1 MKKDDEPKEELR
13 LKYNEPNDHL
23 GLFGRPHE
31 KWMHIDSS
39 RLDECLKYMYENNIK
54 HIDINDLYYKEK
66 DISFLNDLKDYLEG
80 LRIDARGYRYDV
92 INKLHLLKI
101 LAVEDNKQ
109 DVVDFSNFPNLEE
122 CASFTFCKRLV
133 NIESCKKLK
142 SLTALKYKPK
152 SGDFSELPFIPSLE
166 VLELFYVTSSCFK
179 GIERFSHLKA
189 ISLYRAHKLESLD
202 DLLPLSDVLEQ
213 LVLEGKTKIFDYQ
226 ALGKLREI
234 RHLFLSNVGDIK
246 NLSFLETMPR
256 LNHFVFWGSNVVDGD
271 LSYCKKVNGW
281 VAFSNKKHYSMTFEE
296 LHPKWVAEQRKRDK
310 EVKVEI
316 IDSKDF
322 DLFRAKNIE
331 DLVID

>member
-1 MKKDDEPKEELR
+1 MKRSNGFIIFDNWL
-13 LKYNEPNDHL
+13 
-23 GLFGRPHE
+23 
-31 KWMHIDSS
+31 HIDSS

-54 HIDINDLYYKEK
+54 NIDINCLSYKEK
-66 DISFLNDLKDYLEG
+66 DISFLDDLKDYLEG
-80 LRIDARGYRYDV
+80 LKIDAHGYQYDV

-166 VLELFYVTSSCFK
+166 VLELFYVTSSSFK

-271 LSYCKKVNGW
+271 LSYCKKVKGW

-296 LHPKWVAEQRKRDK
+296 LHPKWVAEQRKREK
-310 EVKVEI
+310 EVEVKI
-316 IDSKDF
+316 IKSKDF
-322 DLFRAKNIE
+322 DRFRAKNVE

>member
-179 GIERFSHLKA
+179 GIERFSH
-189 ISLYRAHKLESLD
+189 
-202 DLLPLSDVLEQ
+202 
-213 LVLEGKTKIFDYQ
+213 
-226 ALGKLREI
+226 
-234 RHLFLSNVGDIK
+234 
-246 NLSFLETMPR
+246 
-256 LNHFVFWGSNVVDGD
+256 
-271 LSYCKKVNGW
+271 
-281 VAFSNKKHYSMTFEE
+281 
-296 LHPKWVAEQRKRDK
+296 
-310 EVKVEI
+310 
-316 IDSKDF
+316 
-322 DLFRAKNIE
+322 
-331 DLVID
+331 